1 MLPSPASSKTFVRRI
16 CIPTPHHRH
25 HQPSTQ
31 LVCPICL
38 LLAGAFLVFPLSDNK
53 LNAAT
58 FRASSSG
65 IYWAF
70 SRQSRP
76 DDQLLFKTTGGIDL
90 KRIELGRGFLY
101 YMNAIMMTGCLFEF
115 TMSFVN
121 EFYPVTDLLGFLLLL
136 VIIHKMGF
144 YTILGYISGKES
156 HILLQLSPPVI
167 PIILGLST
175 YYRDLHWFYG
185 WADYSLIP
193 VWFGIYILARF
204 GSPGNNCPFHK
215 TVKLVARLSRAILLV
230 AAIYQ
235 INTWFESLGWLVL
248 LGPSVFGNLQTPMA
262 LARIMVSW
270 AWLFWNEIQI
280 HDTKNENVRLA
291 VTALYIMVLCQ
302 GILYLTACLLESLS
316 FLFRSLALACG
327 LVDKLGME
335 SIDLYYEQAYDT
347 FLQESLFDTTNKM
360 GLVTFAMVC
369 MNPDASRDKKHAAV
383 RILDSFVQ
391 QQNKTAG
398 SETELVSQIT
408 PSNKAVTTL
417 ISMLG
422 WTVSEDADIRLFA
435 AKVTAHLAPY
445 LRIAGTA
452 GAMQMVSSLLDAQ
465 DQPMTHEISILI
477 VDGNGGNADDHQIS
491 NDSSSPSR
499 NSTLDTEGGHAS
511 AMRGSSLI
519 HTSFLFLMEWSHRFW
534 QHLKKMQAIPQKGL
548 KDNDSLPALGM
559 QILEGLSHDLHNC
572 EEVSRETELIPK
584 IIRFI
589 SYIPGTTTSQREEIA
604 TSSLKLVEK
613 LASIKGEVGIKLRQK
628 ISENPFLIG
637 DLAEI
642 LENEGNSSYLVQSKL
657 AIDIITKITTDTKT
671 RQEIGTVQVIID
683 KLVQQFIGVSNP
695 LQAEA
700 GEALAML
707 AIESPDN
714 CSAMLDKTDY
724 ELIGDL
730 AHKLQCG
737 THVCPA
743 ASLLQSLCK
752 NSRQLLRSHEGSNN
766 HLPSTLT
773 IVMGSIKDAE
783 GKQMEALIGLAS
795 KICSVMSERIAPV
808 LDPFADDEAFVKKL
822 VGELNARKKPSPDEY
837 PETRSLLVELTVS
850 IVGFCP
856 RYARIFKEQGMMEAL
871 SKVERYTGKVS
882 EEARALRTM
891 VATAKRLIGT
901 DTP

>member
-1 MLPSPASSKTFVRRI
+1 
-16 CIPTPHHRH
+16 
-25 HQPSTQ
+25 
-31 LVCPICL
+31 
-38 LLAGAFLVFPLSDNK
+38 
-53 LNAAT
+53 
-58 FRASSSG
+58 
-65 IYWAF
+65 
-70 SRQSRP
+70 
-76 DDQLLFKTTGGIDL
+76 
-90 KRIELGRGFLY
+90 
-101 YMNAIMMTGCLFEF
+101 
-115 TMSFVN
+115 
-121 EFYPVTDLLGFLLLL
+121 
-136 VIIHKMGF
+136 
-144 YTILGYISGKES
+144 
-156 HILLQLSPPVI
+156 
-167 PIILGLST
+167 
-175 YYRDLHWFYG
+175 
-185 WADYSLIP
+185 
-193 VWFGIYILARF
+193 
-204 GSPGNNCPFHK
+204 
-215 TVKLVARLSRAILLV
+215 
-230 AAIYQ
+230 
-235 INTWFESLGWLVL
+235 
-248 LGPSVFGNLQTPMA
+248 
-262 LARIMVSW
+262 
-270 AWLFWNEIQI
+270 
-280 HDTKNENVRLA
+280 
-291 VTALYIMVLCQ
+291 
-302 GILYLTACLLESLS
+302 
-316 FLFRSLALACG
+316 
-327 LVDKLGME
+327 ME

-737 THVCPA
+737 THV
-743 ASLLQSLCK
+743 
-752 NSRQLLRSHEGSNN
+752 
-766 HLPSTLT
+766 
-773 IVMGSIKDAE
+773 MGSIKDAE